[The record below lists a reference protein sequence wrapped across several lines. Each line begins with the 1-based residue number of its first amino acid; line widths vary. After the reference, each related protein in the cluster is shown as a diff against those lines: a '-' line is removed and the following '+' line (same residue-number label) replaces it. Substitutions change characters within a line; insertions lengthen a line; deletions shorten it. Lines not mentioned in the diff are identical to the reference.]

1 MLAVVV
7 AVSWLGWLIR
17 IVVGVLAI
25 VVIYV
30 IGAGILAKF
39 KVAPRPSPTPTAVVA
54 VDVRFRC
61 GVCGAEVTMTAAQ
74 SGEAVEA
81 PRHCR
86 EDMVRVG
93 PIG

>member
-1 MLAVVV
+1 MV
-7 AVSWLGWLIR
+7 AISWLGWLIR
-17 IVVGVLAI
+17 IVVGVVAI
-25 VVIYV
+25 VAIYV

-39 KVAPRPSPTPTAVVA
+39 KLAPPSEPDPEQVVA

-74 SGEAVEA
+74 SGDEVEA

-86 EDMVRVG
+86 EDMIRVG